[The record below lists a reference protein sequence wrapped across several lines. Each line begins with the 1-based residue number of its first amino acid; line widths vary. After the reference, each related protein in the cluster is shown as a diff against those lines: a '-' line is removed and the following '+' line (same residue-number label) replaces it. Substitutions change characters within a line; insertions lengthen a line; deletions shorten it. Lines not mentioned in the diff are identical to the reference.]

1 MRLPVG
7 VMLMS
12 SVSFPY
18 CSKRLSFSFD
28 NKYVITTSSDRTIR
42 IWDLKGNLATSMTGH
57 GDLVVDAYYSPNSS
71 MVYSFSNDRTLKL
84 WDTDGSEINT
94 FKGHSGAINHA
105 IMDNRN
111 EKIYTASDDG
121 TIRVWLTPTGVFQY
135 MIKTNKF

>member
-1 MRLPVG
+1 M
-7 VMLMS
+7 
-12 SVSFPY
+12 
-18 CSKRLSFSFD
+18 
-28 NKYVITTSSDRTIR
+28 
-42 IWDLKGNLATSMTGH
+42 
-57 GDLVVDAYYSPNSS
+57 
-71 MVYSFSNDRTLKL
+71 
-84 WDTDGSEINT
+84 NT